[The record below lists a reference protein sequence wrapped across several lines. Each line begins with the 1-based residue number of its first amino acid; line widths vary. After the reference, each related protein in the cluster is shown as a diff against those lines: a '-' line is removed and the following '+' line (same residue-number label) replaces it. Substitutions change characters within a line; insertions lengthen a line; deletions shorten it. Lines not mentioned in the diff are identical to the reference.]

1 MQKMNFVSAVAAG
14 ARRGFSR
21 RQLAGCLAAALAG
34 AAVLPAQAQAP
45 ASTLKIIAQSNI
57 TILDPIWTTAY
68 VSRNYGYMV
77 YDTLFGTDAQG
88 KIKPQMVDKWS
99 VSKDKKTWTFT
110 LREGLEFH
118 DGKPVTSDD
127 VVASLK
133 RWSSRDTLGG
143 LLAKSIDKYET
154 PDAKTFV
161 IALKEPF
168 GLVLEALGKP
178 SSNVPFIMPK
188 RVADTSGD
196 QQIKETI
203 GSGPFI
209 FKADE
214 FKPGERV
221 VFAKNPKYKP
231 RAEAPSGTT
240 GGKQVYMDRVEW
252 LIIRDPQTQMNALVA
267 GEADILEQPAFEQF
281 ATLRVNPNIQ
291 LVDAQP
297 SGLQYI
303 FRFNHLQPPFNN
315 EKIRRAAMIA
325 MGQEQFLK
333 TQVGTPGLYKF
344 CKSMFPCG
352 TPFESQATGDY
363 TGVANPQKAKLLL
376 QEAGYKGEPIVLM
389 RPTDQAPISKL
400 PLVAKQQLEQAGFK
414 VDLQTMDWQTLVSR
428 RAKKD
433 APSAGGWNAFMT
445 AWVAEDIQNPLT
457 MAMMN
462 TRGDKGWFGWQDD
475 AKLEEIKAQFA
486 RASTDAEKKKLA
498 EAAQLRA
505 FETVS
510 HVPLGQYSVP
520 AAVRKGVTGIVPA
533 GAQVYWNIKKQ

>member
-315 EKIRRAAMIA
+315 EKIRRVAMIA